1 MNRNKESNQDLPYP
15 RLSRGNIITGFLG
28 LKDEDF
34 LNLSTS
40 EVGNVYTFKKEK
52 AVKRNGQMSLPVIDN
67 SEIINLTLNNVNL
80 DDGVLVF
87 TDENGMFLPAVSF
100 RTLSNC
106 YMDLFSCNRPRK
118 ANYVLTLVM

>member
-1 MNRNKESNQDLPYP
+1 MNSNKESNQDLPYT
-15 RLSRGNIITGFLG
+15 RLSRGNIINGFLG
-28 LKDEDF
+28 LTDEDF
-34 LNLSTS
+34 INLSTS
-40 EVGNVYTFKKEK
+40 EVGKVYAFKKEK
-52 AVKRNGQMSLPVIDN
+52 AVKRNGQMYLPVFDN

-87 TDENGMFLPAVSF
+87 TDEKGMFLPAVSF

-118 ANYVLTLVM
+118 ANYVLTLVR